1 VSERDVQV
9 GAILAGKYRVERVL
23 GQGGMGVVVEAT
35 QLDLDRR
42 VALKFLRNAVLPETS
57 VALTRFE
64 REARTV
70 ARLRGAHI
78 VQVYDVGKLEH
89 GEPFIVMELLA
100 GEDLSVLLDR
110 ELRLSVADAVDYI
123 LQSCEAMA
131 EAHVAGVVHRDLKPA
146 NLFLTRG
153 PDGRALVKVLDF
165 GISKLMST
173 DTSQLSLTS
182 GVLGSP
188 LYMSPEQLRSAKDI
202 DHRSDVWSLGTI
214 LYELVAGFPAFQA
227 DGLPQ
232 VCARIMMDPPD
243 PISATI
249 AGFPAELE
257 SIILGCLQKAPED
270 RYPTVAD
277 LALALLPFARKSA
290 RSSAETAIRIV
301 RGSKLAHGALP
312 QAFDSMPPPGGAERI
327 TRGGGGLAEGA
338 AATVASGPPSF
349 GAAPE
354 AAEAISANEGTI
366 NISGAPPSLTQAELN
381 PLVSTRATG
390 KSSGSSTPL
399 ARGLVWGGVGLAAA
413 AAVLLTAQIARRAEP
428 STQPASA
435 EAAVSTA
442 TSAAA
447 APTAALPS
455 SVAPSLSLSAELA
468 SPAPIPSA
476 AATIAVAPSAAQGL
490 PARPR
495 KPAVAAPRP
504 LERSPE
510 DLLKHR

>member
-227 DGLPQ
+227 DGL
-232 VCARIMMDPPD
+232 R
-243 PISATI
+243 
-249 AGFPAELE
+249 
-257 SIILGCLQKAPED
+257 
-270 RYPTVAD
+270 R
-277 LALALLPFARKSA
+277 SA
-290 RSSAETAIRIV
+290 R
-301 RGSKLAHGALP
+301 
-312 QAFDSMPPPGGAERI
+312 
-327 TRGGGGLAEGA
+327 
-338 AATVASGPPSF
+338 AS
-349 GAAPE
+349 
-354 AAEAISANEGTI
+354 
-366 NISGAPPSLTQAELN
+366 
-381 PLVSTRATG
+381 
-390 KSSGSSTPL
+390 
-399 ARGLVWGGVGLAAA
+399 
-413 AAVLLTAQIARRAEP
+413 
-428 STQPASA
+428 
-435 EAAVSTA
+435 
-442 TSAAA
+442 
-447 APTAALPS
+447 
-455 SVAPSLSLSAELA
+455 
-468 SPAPIPSA
+468 
-476 AATIAVAPSAAQGL
+476 
-490 PARPR
+490 
-495 KPAVAAPRP
+495 
-504 LERSPE
+504 
-510 DLLKHR
+510 